1 MHDSYDCYPFVG
13 LVKELRDIIWMR
25 QQWRSFRRL
34 LIGAISAVWVMCT
47 SGLLIL
53 RVDDAEAEQWFYA
66 RMSLLIMLGASSL
79 VTVWLFARATREI
92 SQLGRDAT
100 DMRLAQ
106 IRKGREEKRQQRP
119 RRPPASLKR
128 G

>member
-1 MHDSYDCYPFVG
+1 
-13 LVKELRDIIWMR
+13 
-25 QQWRSFRRL
+25 
-34 LIGAISAVWVMCT
+34 MCT

-100 DMRLAQ
+100 DLRLAQ
-106 IRKGREEKRQQRP
+106 IRKDREEKRQQRP

-128 G
+128 GRRRGLRLGHLCLSLAHLRAARYLFPSRANHRFFK

>member
-1 MHDSYDCYPFVG
+1 VG
-13 LVKELRDIIWMR
+13 LANELRDIIWMR

-53 RVDDAEAEQWFYA
+53 RAADPEAEQWFYA
-66 RMSLLIMLGASSL
+66 RLALLTMLGASTL
-79 VTVWLFARATREI
+79 VTVWLFAKANLEI

-100 DMRLAQ
+100 DLRFAQ
-106 IRKGREEKRQQRP
+106 IRKDREEKGQQRP
-119 RRPPASLKR
+119 RRPPAS
-128 G
+128 